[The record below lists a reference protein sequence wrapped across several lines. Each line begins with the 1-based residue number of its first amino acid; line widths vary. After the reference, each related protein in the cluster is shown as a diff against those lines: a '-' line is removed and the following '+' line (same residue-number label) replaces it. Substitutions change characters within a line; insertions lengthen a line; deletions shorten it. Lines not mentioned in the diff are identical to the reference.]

1 MVGEFQ
7 NVFFVLYY
15 FPVVCD
21 LHVCQ
26 GSYWVI
32 LMWLGNESS
41 ERFVYFMHSCNSR
54 VVVYTFNEIQ
64 SLANMFCLASSDIGF
79 NIYNSW
85 TGQNKSYLNLFCLH
99 EYACVHNINSLRFNA
114 ESYVCCFWCV
124 FFFLHHFKNCSIH
137 IFLNFLSLS
146 DYLSLTFNAL
156 VSSGCKSK

>member
-1 MVGEFQ
+1 MCFL
-7 NVFFVLYY
+7 FFIISLLSVICMFAKALIELSWCDWVMKVQKGL
-15 FPVVCD
+15 FTLCIPVIVE
-21 LHVCQ
+21 
-26 GSYWVI
+26 
-32 LMWLGNESS
+32 WLFNK
-41 ERFVYFMHSCNSR
+41 
-54 VVVYTFNEIQ
+54 FNEIQ

-85 TGQNKSYLNLFCLH
+85 TGQNKSYLNMFCLH